1 MIIMFDVIIDMLDV
15 IASHGNHSP
24 DIVLAQGALDAL

>member
-1 MIIMFDVIIDMLDV
+1 MFAVIIDVLDV

-24 DIVLAQGALDAL
+24 HRVSAQGALDAL